1 MSTILSTILITVPL
15 AFIVGWVVSKAVFV
29 YRSTTLR
36 QPTAV
41 GELDTIRMPNPSV
54 APATN
59 APSNPQILKA
69 AQILKQQLAKSQADY
84 HSLLNEA
91 QLLKEAVAERE
102 HRLLELKQQI
112 SVTAIPPEEVRAGTA
127 GLENVQQAKDM
138 RALEKRIKAHE
149 HEIADLR
156 RELIHIETKK
166 DIATSRFTKW
176 RIKLKPFAR
185 QFRQQRLIIS
195 ELREELRQRE
205 FHREHEAV
213 EHQHEL
219 NAAIKTE
226 ASKQNAAATPSVA
239 SSATPIAAPPPVKP
253 VEQQDNLTALK
264 GIGPALQKKLHNQ
277 GVFRLQQL
285 ANMNAGELSK
295 LGKSLGVSQKLIS
308 KNDWSKQAREQL
320 GIAENETDA
329 ETTSA
334 KDAVPA

>member
-1 MSTILSTILITVPL
+1 MSTILSTILITAPL
-15 AFIVGWVVSKAVFV
+15 AFIVGWLVSKAVFV
-29 YRSTTLR
+29 HRSTALR

-185 QFRQQRLIIS
+185 QFRQQRMIIS

-205 FHREHEAV
+205 LRREHEAV

-219 NAAIKTE
+219 NAAISAEANTQQADTAKTTLAATE
-226 ASKQNAAATPSVA
+226 AVKT
-239 SSATPIAAPPPVKP
+239 PPPVKP

>member
-1 MSTILSTILITVPL
+1 MSTILSTILITAPL
-15 AFIVGWVVSKAVFV
+15 AFIVGWLVSKAVFV
-29 YRSTTLR
+29 HRSTTLR

-59 APSNPQILKA
+59 TPGNPQILKA

-112 SVTAIPPEEVRAGTA
+112 SVTAIPPEEVRTGTA
-127 GLENVQQAKDM
+127 GLEDVQQAKDM
-138 RALEKRIKAHE
+138 QALEKRIKAHE

-156 RELIHIETKK
+156 RALIRTETKK

-176 RIKLKPFAR
+176 RIKFKPLTR

-205 FHREHEAV
+205 LCREQEAM

-219 NAAIKTE
+219 
-226 ASKQNAAATPSVA
+226 NAAATPSVA
-239 SSATPIAAPPPVKP
+239 SSATPVAATPPV
-253 VEQQDNLTALK
+253 ERAERQDNLKSLK
-264 GIGPALQKKLHNQ
+264 GIGPALQKNLYNQ
-277 GVFRLQQL
+277 GIFRLQQL
-285 ANMNAGELSK
+285 ADMNADELNK

-308 KNDWSKQAREQL
+308 KNDWSKQAREML
-320 GIAENETDA
+320 GLAENSADSETASDK
-329 ETTSA
+329 E
-334 KDAVPA
+334 AVPA